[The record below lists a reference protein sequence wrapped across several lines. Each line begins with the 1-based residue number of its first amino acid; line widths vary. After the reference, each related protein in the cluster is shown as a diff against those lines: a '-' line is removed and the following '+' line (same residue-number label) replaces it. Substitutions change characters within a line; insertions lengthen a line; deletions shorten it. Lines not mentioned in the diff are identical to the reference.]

1 MEQRVNDL
9 VYDFGQHIVI
19 STSDY
24 HDINY
29 QFSQPYSRDN
39 RYYYH
44 MDNAT
49 GKLFVSK
56 ALPPA
61 WTFSIYVSFRYNATL
76 TNGTVIEGRDGASAY
91 ITAAGKL
98 LLFHL
103 SA

>member
-1 MEQRVNDL
+1 MEQRINDL

-39 RYYYH
+39 YYH

-61 WTFSIYVSFRYNATL
+61 QTFGIYVSFNYNATL
-76 TNGTVIEGRDGASAY
+76 KNGTIIEGRDGANAY

-98 LLFHL
+98 SLFHL